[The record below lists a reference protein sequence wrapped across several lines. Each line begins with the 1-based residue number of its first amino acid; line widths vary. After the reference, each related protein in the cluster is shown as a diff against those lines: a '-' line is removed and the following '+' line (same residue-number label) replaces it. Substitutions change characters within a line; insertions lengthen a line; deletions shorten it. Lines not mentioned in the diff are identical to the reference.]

1 MVTFSVVTSARAL
14 SLFITTEL
22 HIYLCSAFAAFSCL
36 LLCSFISGLVLVS
49 LGVSFLVTFNFC

>member
-22 HIYLCSAFAAFSCL
+22 HIYLCSAFAEIF
-36 LLCSFISGLVLVS
+36 FMP
-49 LGVSFLVTFNFC
+49 FTM